1 MEIKIIDNIV
11 KWEYNEKS
19 VEIKIDNVIWSRFRK
34 DKDMIFIKTGKNF
47 IANAY
52 YYYSLSGEP
61 LMKYDLETG
70 EVTWYHNGEHQLA
83 LPYTETVGF
92 YPEHHLLLI
101 IYRTAE
107 ERNAITAMKIFDL
120 DGNLLYSFTSP
131 EGYTMMY
138 VTEIDEK
145 YAKVVCDATIE
156 ENVDPYGRDRFN
168 FTLDLQTG
176 QWDKVGL
183 AY

>member
-1 MEIKIIDNIV
+1 
-11 KWEYNEKS
+11 
-19 VEIKIDNVIWSRFRK
+19 
-34 DKDMIFIKTGKNF
+34 
-47 IANAY
+47 
-52 YYYSLSGEP
+52 
-61 LMKYDLETG
+61 
-70 EVTWYHNGEHQLA
+70 
-83 LPYTETVGF
+83 
-92 YPEHHLLLI
+92 
-101 IYRTAE
+101 
-107 ERNAITAMKIFDL
+107 MKIFDL

>member
-1 MEIKIIDNIV
+1 MKVIYDEISV
-11 KWEYNEKS
+11 KWEYCGKNIQ
-19 VEIKIDNVIWSRFRK
+19 VTLDKILHASFRK
-34 DKDMIFIKTGKNF
+34 SKNTIVIETGEGFIEECL
-47 IANAY
+47 
-52 YYYSLSGEP
+52 YYYSLDGEF
-61 LMKYDLETG
+61 LLKNNLETG